1 MLAIDCPCG
10 KTVCD
15 DCIFLRDAACTYER
29 NVQYSITANEIR
41 EMNRKERE
49 RLLSLPKE
57 TLVQMIMGNS
67 YYNTFPYT
75 F

>member
-15 DCIFLRDAACTYER
+15 DCIFLKDNMCYYER
-29 NVQYSITANEIR
+29 NVQYSITVGEIK

-49 RLLSLPKE
+49 RLLNLPKE
-57 TLVQMIMGNS
+57 TLVQMIMGMS
-67 YYNTFPYT
+67 YYNI
-75 F
+75 